1 MILAID
7 VGNTNVVMGCID
19 GDKISHVSRMATDQT
34 KTEHEYAAIIR
45 QILHFDGIEGR
56 DFDGAIIASVALQL
70 TGTLRRAVEIF
81 TGLEPII
88 VGAGI
93 KTGLNILLDNPAQLG
108 ADLVCG
114 AVAALAQCK
123 PPIIVIDMGTA
134 TTLSVIDKNANFLGG
149 AIVPGLRLA
158 QNALSGGT
166 SQLPAV
172 DIEAPAKIIGRNT
185 IECMRSGSILGTA
198 SMLDGMI
205 ARFEAE
211 LGQQAHVIATGGL
224 AQKVIPYC
232 SREIEF
238 DDLLLLRGLAILYN
252 KNKR

>member
-19 GDKISHVSRMATDQT
+19 GENIDHVARMATDQG
-34 KTEHEYAAIIR
+34 KTEHEYAATIR
-45 QILHFDGIEGR
+45 QILDFNGVDGR
-56 DFDGAIIASVALQL
+56 DFDGAIVSSVALQL
-70 TGTLRRAVEIF
+70 TGTLCAAVRIV
-81 TGLEPII
+81 TGLQPMV

-108 ADLVCG
+108 SDLVCG
-114 AVAALAQCK
+114 AVAALAQYK

-166 SQLPAV
+166 SQLPTV
-172 DIEAPAKIIGRNT
+172 DIEAPARVIGRNT
-185 IECMRSGSILGTA
+185 LECMRSGSILGTA
-198 SMLDGMI
+198 AMLDGMI
-205 ARFEAE
+205 GRFEAE
-211 LGQQAHVIATGGL
+211 LGQQAQVVATGGL
-224 AQKVIPYC
+224 APKVIPYC
-232 SREIEF
+232 RRKMEF
-238 DDLLLLRGLAILYN
+238 DDLLLLRGLGILYH